1 MNFELSETQS
11 ILKDSVERFVGESY
25 SLDKRQNLVKSELGF
40 SQDNW
45 KKMAELGWLSIT
57 VPESAGGFGGN
68 QIDSMIMMEE
78 FGKGLVLEPFF
89 ISSVVAGQIL
99 CELGNEEQKNDWL
112 TRLISGDCQLT
123 FAYAEEQ
130 SRFDIEDV
138 LTRAKPDEKGG
149 FIIDGTKSMVL
160 HAASADAMIVSCR
173 TSGGQY
179 EKEELVSS

>member
-45 KKMAELGWLSIT
+45 MKMAELGWLSIT

-78 FGKGLVLEPFF
+78 FGK
-89 ISSVVAGQIL
+89 AL
-99 CELGNEEQKNDWL
+99 CLNHFL
-112 TRLISGDCQLT
+112 
-123 FAYAEEQ
+123 
-130 SRFDIEDV
+130 
-138 LTRAKPDEKGG
+138 
-149 FIIDGTKSMVL
+149 
-160 HAASADAMIVSCR
+160 
-173 TSGGQY
+173 
-179 EKEELVSS
+179 